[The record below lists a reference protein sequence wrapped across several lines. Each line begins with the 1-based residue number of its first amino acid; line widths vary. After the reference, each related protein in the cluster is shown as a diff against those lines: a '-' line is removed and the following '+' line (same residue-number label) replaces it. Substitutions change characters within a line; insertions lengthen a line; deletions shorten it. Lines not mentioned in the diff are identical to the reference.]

1 MLLLHVLKIKNI
13 ATYQKI
19 ITPAVKWVFLF
30 SITISFCSFN
40 VLKHPFF
47 ICVTDIKHDA
57 KQHSLNIS
65 IKLFTNDIENAL
77 KKTTGKHIDLLNP
90 KNKPEMEME
99 LFNYIKKRF
108 VLNNNQKPIILDF
121 IGYEKEEDV
130 IWVYLEGK
138 KVNQPKTLKINTI
151 LLYDYLPQQTNI
163 IHTEINGIKK
173 NSKVANPESIIV
185 FNF

>member
-1 MLLLHVLKIKNI
+1 VLKIKNI
-13 ATYQKI
+13 ATYPKI
-19 ITPAVKWVFLF
+19 ITPAVKGLFLCVIIIAF
-30 SITISFCSFN
+30 SSFN
-40 VLKHPFF
+40 VLKHPFY

-77 KKTTGKHIDLLNP
+77 KKTTAKHIDLLNP
-90 KNKPEMEME
+90 KNKPEMEVE

-108 VLNNNQKPIILDF
+108 TLNSNQKPITLNF
-121 IGYEKEEDV
+121 IGYEKEDDV
-130 IWVYLEGK
+130 IWVYLEVK
-138 KVNQPKTLKINTI
+138 KIHQPKTLKINTT

-163 IHTEINGIKK
+163 VHAEINGIKK
-173 NSKVANPESIIV
+173 SSKVTNPDSIID

>member
-1 MLLLHVLKIKNI
+1 MLKIKNI
-13 ATYQKI
+13 ATYSKI
-19 ITPAVKWVFLF
+19 ITPAVKGLFLF
-30 SITISFCSFN
+30 VIIIAFSSFN

-47 ICVTDIKHDA
+47 MCVTDIKHNI
-57 KQHSLNIS
+57 KQQSLNIS

-77 KKTTGKHIDLLNP
+77 KKTTGKPIDLLNP

-99 LFNYIKKRF
+99 LFNYIKNRF
-108 VLNNNQKPIILDF
+108 VLNNNQKPITLNF
-121 IGYEKEEDV
+121 IGYEREEDV

-138 KVNQPKTLKINTI
+138 KVNQPKTLKINTT

-163 IHTEINGIKK
+163 VHAEINGIKK
-173 NSKVANPESIIV
+173 SSKVANPECIIE